1 MENETNSIKSQE
13 KSYQQVIN
21 KFAFGKISIQILK
34 ILNYGM
40 TLVFLGCSAAVFVL
54 AVLFL
59 LIPLSLFFIS
69 EMIVETAKFCFNKYT
84 FNTDFFDDI
93 VLYISTVMFCY
104 FNTEKRIVMSIL
116 NINRNVDRMMNDS
129 SAEISKEE

>member
-21 KFAFGKISIQILK
+21 KFDFGKISIQILK

-54 AVLFL
+54 AVLIL

-69 EMIVETAKFCFNKYT
+69 EMIVETVKFCFNKYT

-93 VLYISTVMFCY
+93 VLYISTVMLCY
-104 FNTEKRIVMSIL
+104 FNTEKRITMSIL